1 MKLKKMKRFHKIL
14 LYLMLVFLVF
24 VLVNLSGRYMGIK
37 ETQKFLESG
46 YHKVLQAS
54 DICFENDY
62 IYFVDIKNQRAGCTP
77 SIPFQNGTW
86 YIKLS

>member
-1 MKLKKMKRFHKIL
+1 MKKDKMRII
-14 LYLMLVFLVF
+14 LYLLILFLIA
-24 VLVNLSGRYMGIK
+24 VLINFSGRYMGIK

-62 IYFVDIKNQRAGCTP
+62 VYFVDIKNQRAGCTP